1 MEKIKAVKKARI
13 GIYTMG
19 LKAYWNQFAGLH
31 DRLIEYGK
39 FIEKKVS
46 EMDVEVYNYGLVDC
60 ECIFRIISA
69 AVPAGRRAIP
79 FETA

>member
-46 EMDVEVYNYGLVDC
+46 AMDVEVYNYGLVDC
-60 ECIFRIISA
+60 EEE
-69 AVPAGRRAIP
+69 GRKCGEYFNTHNEIGRAHV
-79 FETA
+79 

>member
-13 GIYTMG
+13 GIYIMG
-19 LKAYWNQFAGLH
+19 LKAYWNQFEGLH

-46 EMDVEVYNYGLVDC
+46 AMDVEVYN
-60 ECIFRIISA
+60 
-69 AVPAGRRAIP
+69 
-79 FETA
+79 